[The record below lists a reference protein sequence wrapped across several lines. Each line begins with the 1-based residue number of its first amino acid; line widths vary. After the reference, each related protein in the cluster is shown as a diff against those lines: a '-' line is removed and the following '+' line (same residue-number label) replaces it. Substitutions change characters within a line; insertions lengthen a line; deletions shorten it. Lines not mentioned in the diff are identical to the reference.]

1 MAAIDRPS
9 AAVVLARFRALW
21 DRLWHPLAAQRP
33 AVKWALALVVFL
45 ALAAVSYWGVG
56 SFSTLGVRYLASSRR
71 FSSDDLI
78 KVCRALEKQ
87 RIAYRVDEHRRVEVA
102 SDQFDQAAEAIS
114 KLDVGQHP
122 IDEIRDGGD
131 SIGFWDGQAER
142 DKKEKR
148 KLEKILER
156 LISDQEGVL
165 SPLVTIDLPHSAG
178 FSRHSPKPTAFVY
191 VETEGGRALPYRTIQ
206 AIPAILAANV
216 RDLAPGSI
224 TVMDSRGNRYLD
236 PGNPALGDNS
246 RNRAREEEI
255 GEEILEKLDW
265 IKGVRVQVQ
274 VITPHAQDSSA
285 ATIGTGASQ
294 KSNGLSA
301 AASTSSRTDSPSRDH
316 RGGASQPKMVAN
328 QPLVLEGDREG
339 GSAAGSTGPAPQS
352 AAVRGAGPSHA
363 SASEAAAERGR
374 VVVRVPRSFY
384 YKMQLRNDD
393 RDPSPEERLVM
404 TERTERQIRTLVS
417 LVLPA
422 SDAWKVEVDTIP
434 DDITLSRPA
443 ALPSAPDLRH
453 RFIEWAIVGG
463 LGVGVSTLVV
473 AASWLRMGRRPARP
487 PEPAASARRYHVDSG
502 SQPSPS
508 ERVRE
513 LIQRNP
519 EAAASVLQRWVGQG
533 GRSS

>member
-9 AAVVLARFRALW
+9 SAVILARARALW

-33 AVKWALALVVFL
+33 AVKWALALAVFV
-45 ALAAVSYWGVG
+45 ALAMVSYWGAG
-56 SFSTLGVRYLASSRR
+56 SLSSLGVRYLASSKR

-78 KVCRALEKQ
+78 KVCRALDKQ
-87 RIAYRVDEHRRVEVA
+87 KIVYRVDEQRRVEVG
-102 SDQFDQAAEAIS
+102 SDQFDQAADAIS
-114 KLDVGQHP
+114 KLDLGQHP
-122 IDEIRDGGD
+122 IDEIRNDST
-131 SIGFWDGQAER
+131 SIGFWDGPSER
-142 DKKEKR
+142 EKKEKL

-165 SPLVTIDLPHSAG
+165 SPWVSIDRPHSSA
-178 FSRHSPKPTAFVY
+178 FARTNPKPTAFVY

-216 RDLAPGSI
+216 RDLTPGSI

-255 GEEILEKLDW
+255 SEEILDKLDW

-274 VITPHAQDSSA
+274 VITAGAQDSAA
-285 ATIGTGASQ
+285 ATMGTGAIVRP
-294 KSNGLSA
+294 NGTSVA
-301 AASTSSRTDSPSRDH
+301 APSSSRGDAGSRE
-316 RGGASQPKMVAN
+316 RPGTPAQPKMAAN
-328 QPLVLEGDREG
+328 QPLALEGDRDPAQ
-339 GSAAGSTGPAPQS
+339 AAAKGP
-352 AAVRGAGPSHA
+352 GPSQ
-363 SASEAAAERGR
+363 ASEATGERGR
-374 VVVRVPRSFY
+374 VVIRVPRSFY
-384 YKMQLRNDD
+384 LKNQLRNDEQH
-393 RDPSPEERLVM
+393 DPSPEERLVM
-404 TERTERQIRTLVS
+404 TERTERQIRTAVAL
-417 LVLPA
+417 LLPA

-434 DDITLSRPA
+434 DDSVLSRPA
-443 ALPSAPDLRH
+443 ILPSAPGPRH
-453 RFIEWAIVGG
+453 RFLEWAIVGG
-463 LGVGVSTLVV
+463 VGVGVCILAI
-473 AASWLRMGRRPARP
+473 AASWARMTRRPARP
-487 PEPAASARRYHVDSG
+487 LELAAKTRRYHVDSG